1 MKGTFGT
8 HLRRALSAAALI
20 SSLFALTTTTAGATS
35 TTLPSSFPLCGVVP
49 NPAVHVVSGGS
60 PCVIRVRIGTNVQI
74 KFRTGF
80 RWGDP
85 ASNSKTVVVTT
96 ISRYSIG
103 VDAATL
109 HAAAV
114 GHATIRATGTVAC
127 RPGVACPA
135 LAVLWSLKV
144 IVT

>member
-1 MKGTFGT
+1 MSRTLGT
-8 HLRRALSAAALI
+8 HLRYALAVAALLA
-20 SSLFALTTTTAGATS
+20 SSFAMVTSTAGATS
-35 TTLPSSFPLCGVVP
+35 TTEPSAFPVCGIVP
-49 NPAVHVVSGGS
+49 NPAVHIVSSGS
-60 PCVIRVRIGTNVQI
+60 PCVIRVRVGTNVHI

-85 ASNSKTVVVTT
+85 VSSSKAVVVTT
-96 ISRYSIG
+96 ISRYLIG

-114 GHATIRATGTVAC
+114 GQAFIRTTGTVAC
-127 RPGVACPA
+127 RPGVACPQLA
-135 LAVLWSLKV
+135 LLWILKV